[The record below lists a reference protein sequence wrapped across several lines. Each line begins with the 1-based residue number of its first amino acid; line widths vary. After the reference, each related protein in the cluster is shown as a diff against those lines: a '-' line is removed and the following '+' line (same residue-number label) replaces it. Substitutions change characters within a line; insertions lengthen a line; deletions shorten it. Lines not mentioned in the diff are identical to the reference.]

1 MDEADVPLKLLH
13 ASILDIYKVIESLV
27 CCLKGTWVHPSTIT
41 PARLAPDLGTQGQS
55 DWIVVIDCAAAVDA
69 AATILSS
76 LLMAAVLPLLTV
88 TVAMAVVDAGN
99 SCVNNGS
106 SEGQGLRGRGRTMT
120 TSHKLLKI
128 PPARPPGDKIPR
140 IAEPKARKR

>member
-27 CCLKGTWVHPSTIT
+27 CCLKGTWVHPYTIT

-76 LLMAAVLPLLTV
+76 LLMAAALPLLTV
-88 TVAMAVVDAGN
+88 TVAMAVVDGGN
-99 SCVNNGS
+99 SGCQQQQQ
-106 SEGQGLRGRGRTMT
+106 QGARVTRAGADDGVRESARPTRARGRGWTR
-120 TSHKLLKI
+120 
-128 PPARPPGDKIPR
+128 AQGQGQG
-140 IAEPKARKR
+140 